1 MATPSPELMPLWA
14 GLAVS
19 GSVLIATVAAVVTY
33 CHSRQQ
39 ARRDQRLRARLSR
52 VNEQLSKLYGPLY
65 GNRLANHKAYAQ
77 ALGTHST
84 LDSYLNDALQTWQM
98 DRHTGSMML
107 SRWRTFLFYIM
118 YPLDLKA
125 EEIIRDNIHL
135 CEGHFPQGFADFLFH
150 TNYLRIV
157 LSHWQLRKDGTLDTE
172 LEYAQED
179 DFYREN
185 NGGFAFHYPIFDQ
198 LDVFVKDTYESL
210 LLHQQGLL
218 KALKEGDSGEVGTV
232 LVSPRGAEQA
242 TEVTEVYPI
251 YVPVGPAK
259 GGKGATNGHGSV
271 RKDIEDRDALTMEP
285 DDVSL
290 YLPANSLRGNG
301 MTSVTSRESGD
312 RVTEVEAPE
321 PYEVPVEP
329 SRKSPD
335 RDAVKKGKMEDKL
348 QELRQELQSVVYVPN
363 Q

>member
-1 MATPSPELMPLWA
+1 MATSSPELMPLWA
-14 GLAVS
+14 GLAVA

-33 CHSRQQ
+33 CLSRQQ
-39 ARRDQRLRARLSR
+39 TRRDQRLRARLDR

-84 LDSYLNDALQTWQM
+84 LDSYLSDALQTWQM

-172 LEYAQED
+172 IEYAQAD

-210 LLHQQGLL
+210 LLYQQGLL
-218 KALKEGDSGEVGTV
+218 GALKEGDNGVVGTV
-232 LVSPRGAEQA
+232 LVNPRVAERG
-242 TEVTEVYPI
+242 TEITETYPI
-251 YVPVGPAK
+251 YLPVDPAK
-259 GGKGATNGHGSV
+259 GDKGATNGHGSV
-271 RKDIEDRDALTMEP
+271 RRDVEDRALT
-285 DDVSL
+285 
-290 YLPANSLRGNG
+290 
-301 MTSVTSRESGD
+301 
-312 RVTEVEAPE
+312 VEADDASE
-321 PYEVPVEP
+321 PYGEPVGSAEP

-335 RDAVKKGKMEDKL
+335 NDAVNTGSKGQMEDNL